1 MEGATKYDQ
10 RKKDVLSRLSELGL
24 KVYTQMCR
32 GRLPKVY
39 LPSRST
45 SNIKYDEKAE
55 QYVLGNKYV
64 ERSAANIR
72 HIKSFTQ
79 LLWVG
84 WFASH
89 LIREGKSC
97 SLRDLYYTS
106 LNYPEFKFRSQ
117 KESDDIVTD
126 LESIL
131 GLPRE
136 DFKISPEE
144 RSSIFGDLTIEYTVP
159 PSHAGKRVNLLSDP
173 DGKNI
178 GMSIATAEFIEC
190 GAEMVLVIEKGAIFR
205 RFIEERVYE
214 RFKAILIDSAGQA
227 PRFTRLLLRRMREE
241 LGLPVYVLTDADPWG
256 IHIAN
261 VIVHGSANAAHIK
274 GLTTPD
280 AKWLGMW
287 ATDLLKYRKLPT
299 LPMSERDLKRLREL
313 RRDPRYQ
320 GAFWQNEVEAFLK
333 IQRKAELES
342 FSAHGLSAIVDKYLV
357 KKLEEVR
364 S

>member
-1 MEGATKYDQ
+1 MEATKYD
-10 RKKDVLSRLSELGL
+10 RAKKYVLDRLSELGM
-24 KVYTQMCR
+24 KVYAQMYR
-32 GRLPKVY
+32 GRLPKIY

-45 SNIKYDEKAE
+45 SNIKYDERSK
-55 QYVLGNKYV
+55 QYVLGSEHI

-72 HIKSFTQ
+72 HLKSFTQ
-79 LLWVG
+79 LLWVS
-84 WFASH
+84 WFARQ
-89 LIREGKSC
+89 LIVEGKSC

-106 LNYPEFKFRSQ
+106 LNYPEFKFKSQ

-126 LESIL
+126 LESVL
-131 GLPRE
+131 GVPRE

-159 PSHAGKRVNLLSDP
+159 PSHAGKRVNLLTDP

-178 GMSIATAEFIEC
+178 GMSIATAEFIDC
-190 GAEMVLVIEKGAIFR
+190 GAKIVIVIEKGAIFR
-205 RFIEERVYE
+205 RFIEEGVYE

-227 PRFTRLLLRRMREE
+227 PRFTRLLVRRLHEE
-241 LGLPVYVLTDADPWG
+241 LGLPIYILTDADPWG
-256 IHIAN
+256 MHIAN
-261 VIVHGSANAAHIK
+261 VIIHGSANAAHIK

-287 ATDLLKYRKLPT
+287 ASDLQKYRNLPT

-320 GAFWQNEVEAFLK
+320 DPFWQGEIELFLK
-333 IQRKAELES
+333 LQRKAELES
-342 FSAHGLSAIVDKYLV
+342 FSAQGLSAIVDKYLA
-357 KKLEEVR
+357 KKLKEHEE
-364 S
+364 